1 MSVFDPQLERAYYR
15 YQAGAYG
22 RSWDHKVSQSDSMLF
37 RVEWERQEA
46 NQDLRL
52 LLCVSLVTQNGRNCV
67 PKWGATANKDNQE
80 CSVLHNCVNWLALVL
95 CNHKEDEMQLSNQ

>member
-22 RSWDHKVSQSDSMLF
+22 RSWDHKVSRATVCYFESSGSGKRLIKTC
-37 RVEWERQEA
+37 V
-46 NQDLRL
+46 L

-67 PKWGATANKDNQE
+67 PKWGATANKDNQDVV
-80 CSVLHNCVNWLALVL
+80 SCVNV
-95 CNHKEDEMQLSNQ
+95 